1 METVMAATARIP
13 LLVTPT
19 QKTLLVKKA
28 KASNLT
34 VNEFVRRA
42 AEVYDPTDD
51 DHVWGRLIEQ
61 VRTTTRE
68 ATSAM
73 DSTLQSCEASNKR
86 IAAMEAAHATRRSK

>member
-1 METVMAATARIP
+1 MAATARIP

-19 QKTLLVKKA
+19 QKTLLVKRA

-51 DHVWGRLIEQ
+51 DKAWGRLIEQ
-61 VRTTTRE
+61 VKTTTRE
-68 ATSAM
+68 ATSAL
-73 DSTLQSCEASNKR
+73 DATLQSCDASNKR
-86 IAAMEAAHATRRSK
+86 IAAMEAAHASRRAK

>member
-1 METVMAATARIP
+1 MAATARIP
-13 LLVTPT
+13 LLVTLT

-42 AEVYDPTDD
+42 AEAYDPTDND
-51 DHVWGRLIEQ
+51 AAWGRLIDQ

-68 ATSAM
+68 ATNAL
-73 DSTLQSCEASNKR
+73 DTTLQSCEASNQR
-86 IAAMEAAHATRRSK
+86 IAAMEAAHASRRGK